1 MTHNVGQ
8 GPRQGD
14 EAARPLQLRDYLGV
28 MRRRRWLIILMVLL
42 GGAIAALY
50 AFNRQPEYVSKAS
63 VLIRPIE
70 VDVARTTI
78 RPDQLVN
85 MFTEKE
91 VTGSL
96 SVAESVAAQL
106 EWNPAPPK
114 LQENLSIVV
123 VSDTQVLRIS
133 YTDTSPERAQA
144 TAQAFAEAYLDQR
157 EERAEAKVTARAEE
171 IATELVRVNEELLEV
186 NTLISRSEE
195 GSLVRIAAETRRD
208 ALLKERDQ
216 LQASLAD
223 IESLSVDGGDV
234 ISAATL
240 PKNPASPP
248 NWMIVGIGLFIGFLV
263 GVPIAFVRDSL
274 DDRIRSAK
282 DLERAF
288 GFPVLVSIPGFGA
301 WLHRE
306 QDTGLATIME
316 FPDEPPA
323 ESFRRLRST
332 LLAVARDE
340 AVSSILVTSAVADEG
355 APNVAADLAIAF
367 AQSGTDVLLVSA
379 NFQDSTVDRMM
390 GLENEPGLGE
400 VLLGEMKAHE
410 AVRTVAGV
418 PSTLRVIPSGR
429 QLENPSNALD
439 SPVIEKV
446 LAGHDVPYEFLI
458 VEAPPVVEAADA
470 LSLAQL
476 TGGVALCVRSWSSY
490 MSTVDSA
497 LGQLDHVR
505 ANILGVVLT

>member
-1 MTHNVGQ
+1 MGQ
-8 GPRQGD
+8 SHRQGD
-14 EAARPLQLRDYLGV
+14 ETARPLQLRDYVEVL
-28 MRRRRWLIILMVLL
+28 RRRRWLIILMMVL
-42 GGAIAALY
+42 GGALAALY
-50 AFNRQPEYVSKAS
+50 AFNRQPQYVSQAS
-63 VLIRPIE
+63 VLVRPIE
-70 VDVARTTI
+70 VDVARTVI

-96 SVAESVAAQL
+96 AVADRVAERVPG
-106 EWNPAPPK
+106 NPSPQR
-114 LQENLSIVV
+114 LLDNLSIVV
-123 VSDTQVLRIS
+123 VNDTQVLRIS
-133 YTDTSPERAQA
+133 YEDSSPERAQS
-144 TAQAFAEAYLDQR
+144 TAQAFADVYLELREA
-157 EERAEAKVTARAEE
+157 RAEANVASRAEE
-171 IATELVRVNEELLEV
+171 INEAIVRVDADLLEV
-186 NTLISRSEE
+186 NTQISRSEE

-208 ALLKERDQ
+208 SLLKQRDE

-223 IESLSVDGGDV
+223 VESLSVDGGDV
-234 ISAATL
+234 ISSATL
-240 PKNPASPP
+240 PQNPVSPP
-248 NWMIVGIGLFIGFLV
+248 NWMIIVIGVIGGFIV
-263 GVPIAFVRDSL
+263 GVPLAFARDSL

-288 GFPVLVSIPGFGA
+288 GFPVLVSIPGFGT
-301 WLHRE
+301 WLNQE
-306 QDTGLATIME
+306 NDTGEPTMLAQ
-316 FPDEPPA
+316 PDRAPA

-340 AVSSILVTSAVADEG
+340 AVSSILVTSSVADEG
-355 APNVAADLAIAF
+355 APNVATDLAIAF
-367 AQSGTDVLLVSA
+367 AQSGTDVLLISA
-379 NFQDSTVDRMM
+379 NFQDSAVDRLL
-390 GLENEPGLGE
+390 GLEDEPGLGD
-400 VLLGEMKAHE
+400 VLLGDLKPHE

-418 PSTLRVIPSGR
+418 PSTLRVIPSGA
-429 QLENPSNALD
+429 QLENPSDALD

-458 VEAPPVVEAADA
+458 VEAPPVVDAADA